1 MSPGPGPAAP
11 ARTGQH
17 IVHVGFHASDAHAVD
32 FDADLVTAVMPRAS
46 AARLPGEL
54 AARFARI
61 ALLDLP
67 DTDDL
72 DTYDHAFERI
82 RELVD
87 ALAAEFGPPAAVV
100 GMYEHTTLP
109 AARLREHLGI
119 RGTTVRTALLC
130 RDKVPMKEAVAAA
143 GVPVPRF
150 LPVGPRTGQA
160 ELADFAAR
168 TEGRIV
174 LKPRSQAA
182 SRGVR
187 VLDDAAALLELAA
200 AGALEAGYQ
209 AEEFVAGS
217 IHHIDAV
224 VRDGAMRWF
233 CASRYLD
240 SCFDF
245 QYGDAPLAAV
255 TADDPALVSRI
266 RAFTASVLEPL
277 GLRDSVIHLELFHT
291 PDDELVFLEIGNRF
305 GGAGVPWHQRTA
317 FGVDLVREAVL
328 ACLGRPSELRTPTTM
343 LDHPDSSG
351 WLYVPL
357 AVKEPQ
363 VVTRV
368 TGLGELPGSILDS
381 STPAVGDVLR
391 AGEDVWPNAG
401 RFLVGGRSSAEVEQA
416 MTQIIAT
423 YAVTTAPVAAA
434 PLPATAPATRP
445 N

>member
-1 MSPGPGPAAP
+1 MSPAPPRPAH
-11 ARTGQH
+11 RGQH
-17 IVHVGFHASDAHAVD
+17 VVHVGFHASDAHAVD
-32 FDADLVTAVMPRAS
+32 FDADRVTAVMPRAS
-46 AARLPGEL
+46 AGRLPEAL

-82 RELVD
+82 RDLVD
-87 ALAAEFGPPAAVV
+87 TLAGEFGPPAAVV

-109 AARLREHLGI
+109 AARLREHFGL

-150 LPVGPRTGQA
+150 LPVGPGTGRT
-160 ELADFAAR
+160 ELEDFAALAR
-168 TEGRIV
+168 GRIV

-200 AGALEAGYQ
+200 ADGLEAGYE
-209 AEEFVAGS
+209 AEEFITGS
-217 IHHIDAV
+217 IYHVDAV

-245 QYGDAPLAAV
+245 QYGNAPLAAV
-255 TADDPALVSRI
+255 TADDPALVARI
-266 RAFTASVLEPL
+266 RAFTASVLKPL

-328 ACLGRPSELRTPTTM
+328 ACLGRPSEVRTPTSL
-343 LDHPDSSG
+343 LDHRGSSG

-357 AVKEPQ
+357 TVQEPH
-363 VVTRV
+363 VVSRI
-368 TGLGELPGSILDS
+368 TGLDELPDSVLDS
-381 STPAVGDVLR
+381 RTPAVGEVLEPS
-391 AGEDVWPNAG
+391 GDVWPNAG
-401 RFLVGGRSSAEVEQA
+401 RFLVGGRTSAEVERD
-416 MTQIIAT
+416 MTRIVAT
-423 YAVTTAPVAAA
+423 YALATTPIAPAASAASAA
-434 PLPATAPATRP
+434 PT